1 MARSPVKQTTGEQQQ
16 AGSEPSSFRANKE
29 IDSEAIHKLSQIQ
42 VSQYESL
49 VPSLIK
55 YFKHNVANFK
65 AGQLS
70 TSYFA
75 WKELTSDPE
84 ILETVSGQRIE
95 FNQNPVQLNLPVQ
108 PNYSYQQGQFI
119 DSEIQNLLKKGVIVE
134 STHEPSE
141 YISPIFLRPKKD
153 GSHRMI
159 LNLKCLNQ
167 SVTFQHFKMDT
178 IWTAIRMR
186 PGCFMASIDLKDA
199 YYSVPIHKDHQ
210 KYLKFQW
217 RGKLYQ
223 YTCFPNGLAICPRK
237 FTKLLKPVFSNLRSI
252 GHLSVIFIDDSYLQG
267 ADFNLC
273 VKNVKDTITLLDQV
287 GLVIHPEKSV
297 LYPTQKLVFLGF
309 LLDSIKMIISLTG
322 EKTQKIKEAC
332 QKLLQSPQ
340 PTIREV
346 ARVIGML
353 TASFP
358 GVMFGPLHYSHLDM
372 DKTVALKLRKG
383 NYNKTMTL
391 SDEAKHELSWWVSSI
406 ESAYNVVSHG
416 QADTTMTTDASKTGW
431 GCSLAGIPTGGS
443 WDPGESEKHINW
455 LEVKAILLSLK
466 SFVDHICQKHVKILS
481 DNTTAVCC
489 INHMGTSHSK
499 EINLLVTEIWDF
511 CIKNN
516 IWITVA
522 HIPGKHN
529 VIADFESRRGIN
541 DTEWALDQTVYD
553 QAIQLL
559 DVTPSIDLFASR
571 LNYKCKPYVAFR
583 PDPEAQAINAFHISW
598 VNMCFYAFPPFCI
611 IN

>member
-1 MARSPVKQTTGEQQQ
+1 M
-16 AGSEPSSFRANKE
+16 
-29 IDSEAIHKLSQIQ
+29 
-42 VSQYESL
+42 
-49 VPSLIK
+49 PSLIK
-55 YFKHNVANFK
+55 YFEHKVG

-75 WKELTSDPE
+75 WNELTSDPE
-84 ILETVSGQRIE
+84 ILETVSSQRIE

-108 PNYSYQQGQFI
+108 PNYSCQQGQFI
-119 DSEIQNLLKKGVIVE
+119 DSEIQSLLKKGVIVE
-134 STHEPSE
+134 STHEPNE

-159 LNLKCLNQ
+159 LN
-167 SVTFQHFKMDT
+167 
-178 IWTAIRMR
+178 
-186 PGCFMASIDLKDA
+186 
-199 YYSVPIHKDHQ
+199 
-210 KYLKFQW
+210 LKFQW

-237 FTKLLKPVFSNLRSI
+237 FTKFLKPVFSNLRSI

-340 PTIREV
+340 PTIWEV

-353 TASFP
+353 IASFP
-358 GVMFGPLHYSHLDM
+358 GVMFGPLHYRHLDM

-383 NYNKTMTL
+383 NYSKTMTL
-391 SDEAKHELSWWVSSI
+391 SDEAKHELSWWESST

-431 GCSLAGIPTGGS
+431 GCSLAGTPTGGS
-443 WDPGESEKHINW
+443 WEPGKSEKHINW
-455 LEVKAILLSLK
+455 LEVKAILLTLK

-489 INHMGTSHSK
+489 INHVGTSHSK

-511 CIKNN
+511 CIKKN

-529 VIADFESRRGIN
+529 VIADFESRRGTN

-559 DVTPSIDLFASR
+559 DDTQ
-571 LNYKCKPYVAFR
+571 Y
-583 PDPEAQAINAFHISW
+583 
-598 VNMCFYAFPPFCI
+598 
-611 IN
+611 